1 MLGRFLSGG
10 NGFRCAVDFTRTA
23 LLCLW
28 LIAPFAHAADVGL
41 AGLFPGKAL
50 LTINGGPPRIVSIGV
65 RTDEGVTVLSVEG
78 ETATLEIDGKKRVLR
93 VGQNVASQSSGSGPA
108 TAVLTADGRGHFV
121 TTGNINGTSVRF
133 LVDTGASMISLGAA
147 DARRIG
153 IDASK
158 GQVGYTQTANGV
170 TQVTLVKL
178 NAVRVGEIVLNNVD
192 ATVHQHDLPI
202 ALLGMSFLNRM
213 EIQQNG
219 ETMTLKKRY

>member
-1 MLGRFLSGG
+1 
-10 NGFRCAVDFTRTA
+10 
-23 LLCLW
+23 
-28 LIAPFAHAADVGL
+28 
-41 AGLFPGKAL
+41 
-50 LTINGGPPRIVSIGV
+50 
-65 RTDEGVTVLSVEG
+65 
-78 ETATLEIDGKKRVLR
+78 
-93 VGQNVASQSSGSGPA
+93 
-108 TAVLTADGRGHFV
+108 
-121 TTGNINGTSVRF
+121 
-133 LVDTGASMISLGAA
+133 MISLGAA

-158 GQVGYTQTANGV
+158 GQIGYTQTANGV

-219 ETMTLKKRY
+219 HTMTLKKRY